1 MNASPYVYD
10 VGQSGFAELVVAKS
24 KRVPVLVDF
33 WAEWCGPCRMLT
45 PLLEELAQEYRG
57 RLAVAKVNID
67 LEQGLATQFGVR
79 SVPTVQLFR
88 HGKAAEGFVGVQPK
102 AQIQSLVEKYI
113 ERESDR
119 VRSRALAA
127 AAAGDVRGAIAM
139 LRAAL
144 ESEPEEP
151 RLRIDLAELL
161 LDAGH
166 LDEAT
171 ALAESLRADR
181 GLEAELRPLLGRLE
195 LARAVSGAPSASA
208 LEAGLRANPGDS
220 QARYQLGARLVLAGE
235 LEAGME
241 QLLELLRRDRKFGD
255 DAARRALLTAF
266 DMLGPEEE
274 LVSRYRSRMF
284 TALH

>member
-139 LRAAL
+139 LRTAL

-220 QARYQLGARLVLAGE
+220 QARYRLGARLVLAGD
-235 LEAGME
+235 LEAGIE

-255 DAARRALLTAF
+255 DAARRALLTVF